1 MDVHSILMPTLPP
14 LGADT
19 LAIAKRMEEFEASE
33 SVANTGT
40 GSRREGE
47 GFERLVGEMWEAV
60 RRHSVECGAAC
71 TFVCGVGN
79 RRWARLATGSR
90 ALYLPN
96 NPHAPLSDPSA
107 QPSRWLEVVFPVSD
121 LIGAFP
127 TEAEAVGRYAPETG
141 PFAGPQYP
149 SIYSGLTTKFDDTV
163 VLEDA
168 GVLREKLLLEY
179 KTAKSSARRQIDGNA
194 HERLSFQIMQY
205 LEVATRY
212 TKCSL
217 MVVANGAFIRYR
229 NKYHVNFHVQADRL
243 KNFAWF
249 SMEHACTVAEYS
261 RFLSGLLAWLFEGTP
276 RERGSVR

>member
-1 MDVHSILMPTLPP
+1 MPTPPP
-14 LGADT
+14 LGHDT
-19 LAIAKRMEEFEASE
+19 LAIAARMEAFEASE

-47 GFERLVGEMWEAV
+47 GFERLLGEMWEAV
-60 RRHSVECGAAC
+60 RRHSVERGAAC

-79 RRWARLATGSR
+79 RRWARLAIGPR

-96 NPHAPLSDPSA
+96 NPHAPLSDPAA
-107 QPSRWLEVVFPVSD
+107 QPSRWLEVVFPVAEM
-121 LIGAFP
+121 IAAFP
-127 TEAEAVGRYAPETG
+127 TEAEAIHRYAPASG
-141 PFAGPQYP
+141 PYAGRQYP
-149 SIYSGLTTKFDDTV
+149 GIYSGMTTKFDDTV
-163 VLEDA
+163 VLEDG

-179 KTAKSSARRQIDGNA
+179 KTAKSSAGRQIDGNA

-217 MVVANGAFIRYR
+217 MVMANGAFIRYR

-249 SMEHACTVAEYS
+249 SMEHACTTTEYA
-261 RFLSGLLAWLFEGTP
+261 RFLTGLLSWLFEGTP
-276 RERGSVR
+276 REQGNVR

>member
-1 MDVHSILMPTLPP
+1 MPTPPP
-14 LGADT
+14 LGDDT
-19 LAIAKRMEEFEASE
+19 LALAKRIELFEASE

-47 GFERLVGEMWEAV
+47 GFERLVGELWEAV
-60 RRHSVECGAAC
+60 RRHATERGAAC
-71 TFVCGVGN
+71 TYVCGVGN
-79 RRWARLATGSR
+79 RRWARLAIQNR

-96 NPHAPLSDPSA
+96 NPHAPLSDPGA

-121 LIGAFP
+121 MIAAFP
-127 TEAEAVGRYAPETG
+127 TEAEAVQRYAPESG
-141 PFAGPQYP
+141 PYAGPQYP
-149 SIYSGLTTKFDDTV
+149 GIYSGMTTKFDDTL
-163 VLEDA
+163 VLEE
-168 GVLREKLLLEY
+168 GGILREKILMEY
-179 KTAKSSARRQIDGNA
+179 KTAKSSTGRQIDGNA

-217 MVVANGAFIRYR
+217 MVMANGAFIRYR

-249 SMEHACTVAEYS
+249 SMEHACSTTEYT
-261 RFLSGLLAWLFEGTP
+261 RFLTGLLSWLFEGTP
-276 RERGSVR
+276 RERGSTR